1 VLKKRL
7 VKLLRDHKTTI
18 GWTLATS
25 RTLVPEYLSI
35 NTIGAQC
42 KTNKENAK
50 KVESTYDGGS
60 ES

>member
-18 GWTLATS
+18 VWTLTNIKDI
-25 RTLVPEYLSI
+25 VPEYVCI

-42 KTNKENAK
+42 KTNKKNAK
-50 KVESTYDGGS
+50 KVESIYDGGS